1 MTSTL
6 TNRTD
11 FLDRIRVV
19 LTALVILQ
27 HTAIMFGGSGGWYFR
42 METDS
47 KLERILFTLFASVNQ
62 AFFMGFFFLLAGYFS
77 AMSYDKKGA
86 IRFIWDRLL
95 RLGLPILF
103 YGFVL
108 GPFTLALARI
118 HDHKPFFD
126 TWASLIILETFQIG
140 PLWFAAA
147 LLFFSIVYLLVRLA
161 LGTRKLTANLVPTHL
176 VLLLAALITGAGAF
190 ALRLWVPVGQELWLM
205 QIGYFSSYIVLFAAG
220 CVFARSR
227 WLEHIDGT
235 MAKRWL
241 LVSLLTIPSLFIY
254 AILAG
259 AFQGAPFETNGG
271 WSLPTLAYAFW
282 EPFVAWGIIMSMLWR
297 FRVARNPSPRWRNW
311 APRAFAAYIL
321 HPPVVVTLGLLLS
334 DWPIPHSV
342 KFLVA
347 GSAAVVLSFGIAWP
361 ILAIPGMRRIL

>member
-19 LTALVILQ
+19 LTALVILH

-77 AMSYDKKGA
+77 AMSYDKKGSM
-86 IRFIWDRLL
+86 RFIWDRLL

-126 TWASLIILETFQIG
+126 TWASLIILETFQIP
-140 PLWFAAA
+140 PLCCSLASSIYSFAWR
-147 LLFFSIVYLLVRLA
+147 S
-161 LGTRKLTANLVPTHL
+161 
-176 VLLLAALITGAGAF
+176 
-190 ALRLWVPVGQELWLM
+190 
-205 QIGYFSSYIVLFAAG
+205 
-220 CVFARSR
+220 ARES
-227 WLEHIDGT
+227 
-235 MAKRWL
+235 
-241 LVSLLTIPSLFIY
+241 
-254 AILAG
+254 
-259 AFQGAPFETNGG
+259 
-271 WSLPTLAYAFW
+271 
-282 EPFVAWGIIMSMLWR
+282 
-297 FRVARNPSPRWRNW
+297 
-311 APRAFAAYIL
+311 
-321 HPPVVVTLGLLLS
+321 
-334 DWPIPHSV
+334 
-342 KFLVA
+342 
-347 GSAAVVLSFGIAWP
+347 
-361 ILAIPGMRRIL
+361 